1 MRITAGSECMTGT
14 IDALPAACKHW
25 AVEVKR
31 KAGID
36 AVEQLSRYLVLLNR
50 DPLLAPVGG
59 VLAALS
65 ITPQARTLASDR
77 GIRCVEVDYDEL
89 RGFERD
95 GLLF

>member
-1 MRITAGSECMTGT
+1 MHCLVMDGT
-14 IDALPAACKHW
+14 VRSGYNACKHW

-36 AVEQLSRYLVLLNR
+36 AVEQLSRYLDLLNR

-65 ITPQARTLASDR
+65 ITPQARTLAVDR

-89 RGFERD
+89 RGFEPV
-95 GLLF
+95 GVLF